1 MRLMIYLLQEIS
13 QAISPETRVEV
24 GLLVIDSFVRVR
36 IDETTKSLI
45 YVKIPYTNLEDVFP
59 ERMADPD
66 DSNENES
73 NEYSSSSSN
82 QKRKEE

>member
-1 MRLMIYLLQEIS
+1 MIYLLQEIS